1 MGNSKK
7 KKTVSVKKQLSLIIG
22 AGIAISNTLLV
33 LLLSY
38 NVFVSMAGFTIE
50 VNGEMVNY
58 HFTDGLEKKLLI
70 VGITIGIMTTFMGVV
85 VTSYFVK
92 RQLRPMKQLADHMAQ
107 VDRENL
113 IENIQVETPMQEAEI
128 LIESFNNMTNRVA
141 EAFDNQK
148 NLTSYIAHELRT
160 PLAVIQ
166 TKLDVYKKMPEQDKN
181 PDSLVEMMDGQISKL
196 TLLINRILEFS
207 NIQRIELTENVPI
220 YFLIEEVFDDL
231 EDKSEEKNVKL
242 NLKNSTSMTDEKLM
256 AIEIKGNHELL
267 YQAFYNL
274 IENAIKYNKVNGTVN
289 VVIDVKNTEIIVKI
303 QDTGCGIPE
312 EEKDRI
318 FDPFYR
324 CTNKETAENQGNGIG
339 LSLAKKIINH
349 HKGEIYLTEADGFSN
364 CFKVQLGKFERK
376 EK

>member
-70 VGITIGIMTTFMGVV
+70 AGITIGIMTTFMGVV
-85 VTSYFVK
+85 ITSYFVK

-128 LIESFNNMTNRVA
+128 LIESFNNMTNRVG
-141 EAFDNQK
+141 EAFENQK

-181 PDSLVEMMDGQISKL
+181 PDGLVEMMDGQISKL

-207 NIQRIELTENVPI
+207 NIQRIELTEIVPI

-242 NLKNSTSMTDEKLM
+242 NLKNGTSMTDEKLM

-364 CFKVQLGKFERK
+364 CFQVQLGKFERK